1 MSQSLTVLGGITAE
15 QFLTEYWQKKPLLVR
30 NAMPEIIGLLEPDD
44 VKELALDEDISAR
57 LIRQKNKNPNEWHVK
72 SSPLTKGDFQK
83 LPNLWTILVQA
94 VDHYSFDIAELWKK
108 FPFIPQWRRDDIMVS
123 YAPKGGSVGKHFDF
137 YDVFLVQGHG
147 HRRWQLGQMCDE
159 STTFVPD
166 QPLKLLTEIDV
177 QFDEVLAPG
186 DLLYVPPGLSHY
198 GVAEDDCLTF
208 SFGFRMPNLAEMS
221 DRLSE
226 QFAKNSALKQ
236 PLADITRQKTN
247 NIGEING
254 TEFSYLKTQL
264 LDYLTQ
270 APEFDAA
277 IMAYMSESKY
287 PNSIPEPE
295 EIAVDD
301 LLEVIHSGYQ
311 LLLEPASKILYR
323 QQNDCLEFWANG
335 EQLCISQTFE
345 PYIKQIAD
353 GMGIIFNE
361 QFNQTE
367 ILEDITQ
374 LLNDAVLML
383 LPPSEINSLRVVHA
397 SLFLSHFFD
406 DILCDSV
413 FIGKKFSFSC
423 SFFIFCF

>member
-1 MSQSLTVLGGITAE
+1 MSESLAVLGGITAE
-15 QFLTEYWQKKPLLVR
+15 QFLNEYWQKKPLLVR
-30 NAMPEIIGLLEPDD
+30 NAMPEIMGLLEPED
-44 VKELALDEDISAR
+44 VKELALEEDVSAR

-159 STTFVPD
+159 STEFVAD
-166 QPLKLLTEIDV
+166 QPLKLLSQMNVD
-177 QFDEVLAPG
+177 FDEVLAPG
-186 DLLYVPPGLSHY
+186 DLLYVPPGLAHY

-208 SFGFRMPNLAEMS
+208 SFGFRMPNLAEMT

-226 QFAKNSALKQ
+226 QFAKNSVLTN
-236 PLADITRQKTN
+236 PLADITRIKTN
-247 NIGEING
+247 AIGEINN

-295 EIAVDD
+295 EIVVDD
-301 LLEVIHSGYQ
+301 LLEVINSDYQ
-311 LLLEPASKILYR
+311 LILEPASRLLYR
-323 QQNDCLEFWANG
+323 QQDQLLDFWANG
-335 EQLCISQTFE
+335 ENICISQSFQAQL
-345 PYIKQIAD
+345 KQIAD
-353 GMGIIFNE
+353 GASLAFDEGFNH
-361 QFNQTE
+361 TD
-367 ILEDITQ
+367 ILEDIVL
-374 LLNDAVLML
+374 LLNQAVIML
-383 LPPSEINSLRVVHA
+383 LPPH
-397 SLFLSHFFD
+397 
-406 DILCDSV
+406 
-413 FIGKKFSFSC
+413 
-423 SFFIFCF
+423 

>member
-137 YDVFLVQGHG
+137 YDVFLVQSHG

-186 DLLYVPPGLSHY
+186 DLLYVPPGLAHY

-353 GMGIIFNE
+353 GMGIIFDE

-383 LPPSEINSLRVVHA
+383 S
-397 SLFLSHFFD
+397 
-406 DILCDSV
+406 
-413 FIGKKFSFSC
+413 
-423 SFFIFCF
+423 